1 MILDAWSLRLILNPR
16 SLTLGAYHILYP
28 QSLGKP
34 VVSEM
39 DEIPE
44 NFRSGGG
51 DHFRSK
57 KFCCVFCGNFEG
69 KNDEF
74 SGKGGGALQSGKF
87 VAKKAQSVTGR
98 EVLKKAFLLL
108 D

>member
-39 DEIPE
+39 DELPE
-44 NFRSGGG
+44 NFRRGHEFPEKLKNGGG
-51 DHFRSK
+51 RVISDL
-57 KFCCVFCGNFEG
+57 
-69 KNDEF
+69 KN
-74 SGKGGGALQSGKF
+74 F
-87 VAKKAQSVTGR
+87 VANSALVVMNFNEQ
-98 EVLKKAFLLL
+98 
-108 D
+108 